1 MCGWNMKIAVTYENG
16 EVFQHFGR
24 TQQFKVYET
33 NGDKIVSSKV
43 IGNEGLSHGALG
55 EILMRE
61 KVEVFICGGI
71 GGGAREMIASRGIEL
86 IPGVQGDADKAVEA
100 YLAGTLEYDPD
111 TECHHHGTHQCHH

>member
-1 MCGWNMKIAVTYENG
+1 MKIAVTYEAG

-24 TQQFKVYET
+24 TQEFKVYDVED
-33 NGDKIVSSKV
+33 GKIVSSRV

-71 GGGAREMIASRGIEL
+71 GGGARNMIESRGIKL
-86 IPGVQGDADKAVEA
+86 VPGVQGNADAAVQQ
-100 YLAGTLEYDPD
+100 YLDGTLVFDPD
-111 TECHHHGTHQCHH
+111 TCCREHGDNHTCHH